1 MIEINIR
8 LIIKVMK
15 IKEVA
20 ELLKAKVYGSEDNIN
35 KEVEF
40 AFASDLM
47 SDVLTLKA
55 NNVLL
60 LTGLANIQSVRTAE
74 MAEVTNIIYVRGKK
88 ITTDMKDLAQESGIL
103 LMECDY
109 SMFKTAAI
117 LYNAGV
123 NPIY

>member
-1 MIEINIR
+1 
-8 LIIKVMK
+8 MK

-88 ITTDMKDLAQESGIL
+88 ITADMKDLAEESGIL
-103 LMECDY
+103 LMECNY
-109 SMFKTAAI
+109 SMFKTAAL